1 MKRGVFVKRMRGGG
15 REGGMGR
22 RVFVVLISFLCLMVG
37 LWMGVEMEYVDRS
50 FFTSPSSSS
59 LKESG
64 GGREGGRG
72 RKEEG
77 REGREGWRLMV
88 PTPVGMFEGEIESKV
103 RWEEREG
110 GQRAASLVVP

>member
-1 MKRGVFVKRMRGGG
+1 MNRGVFVKRMRGGG

-59 LKESG
+59 LKASG

-77 REGREGWRLMV
+77 REGWRLMV
-88 PTPVGMFEGEIESKV
+88 PTPVGRFEGEIESKV
-103 RWEEREG
+103 RWEERQGE
-110 GQRAASLVVP
+110 QRAAFLVVP